1 MVRFHYCP
9 PSECSSAWLE
19 RVFRVHEAV
28 GSNPTILTNF
38 SESSISSHD
47 TEISKRGL
55 DKKSEYDI
63 MYSRLRENFGTLSKF
78 DSKSIVLCNL
88 NLGRIGPLR

>member
-1 MVRFHYCP
+1 
-9 PSECSSAWLE
+9 
-19 RVFRVHEAV
+19 
-28 GSNPTILTNF
+28 
-38 SESSISSHD
+38 
-47 TEISKRGL
+47 
-55 DKKSEYDI
+55 